1 MKNVICVVG
10 ARPNFMKVAPIV
22 REMEKY
28 PEEFRHVLVHTGQHY
43 DTNMS
48 QVFFDD
54 LGLPKP
60 EIFLGVGSASHA
72 KQTARTM
79 EAFEQTISTFHPDL
93 VIVVGDV
100 NSTLACALTSTKL
113 GVKTAHVEAGLRS
126 FDRSMPEEINRIVT
140 DHISDLLFTTEPS
153 ANENLSREG
162 IPPEKVVFV
171 GNVMID
177 TLVALL
183 PKAQARGTQIK
194 RALLGHNGTGDL
206 HRYALVTLHRPSNV
220 DDLDTL
226 NEIVLALKTLAQEM
240 PVLFP
245 VHPRTRPKIKHLIS
259 DQQNGNVSLL
269 DLLGYLDFL
278 ALMAEATLVVTDSG
292 GVQEETTYLR
302 VPCVTVR
309 NNTERP
315 ITITQGTNR
324 LVAGS
329 KHALISAFF
338 DSINGSGGQ
347 RTQSQT
353 PHFWDGRASQRIV
366 RTLSAILKGQS
377 PDSRFSHDEFNLD

>member
-1 MKNVICVVG
+1 
-10 ARPNFMKVAPIV
+10 
-22 REMEKY
+22 
-28 PEEFRHVLVHTGQHY
+28 
-43 DTNMS
+43 
-48 QVFFDD
+48 
-54 LGLPKP
+54 
-60 EIFLGVGSASHA
+60 
-72 KQTARTM
+72 
-79 EAFEQTISTFHPDL
+79 
-93 VIVVGDV
+93 
-100 NSTLACALTSTKL
+100 
-113 GVKTAHVEAGLRS
+113 
-126 FDRSMPEEINRIVT
+126 MPEEINRIVT

-153 ANENLSREG
+153 ANENLSHEG
-162 IPPEKVVFV
+162 IPPEKVFFV

-177 TLVALL
+177 TLVTLL

-194 RALLGHNGTGDL
+194 RALSGHNGMGDL
-206 HRYALVTLHRPSNV
+206 NKYALVTLHRPSNV

-226 NEIVLALKTLAQEM
+226 NEIVLALKTLSQEM

-245 VHPRTRPKIKHLIS
+245 VHPRTRPKIQKLIS
-259 DQQNGNVSLL
+259 NQQDGNVILL
-269 DLLGYLDFL
+269 NPLGYLDFL

-324 LVAGS
+324 LVAAS
-329 KHALISAFF
+329 KQALISAFF
-338 DSINGSGGQ
+338 DSINGSGAQ

-366 RTLSAILKGQS
+366 RTLGAILKGQR
-377 PDSRFSHDEFNLD
+377 PDSHFSHDEFNLD